1 MVKSSI
7 MRKGG
12 QRKREQWRAWLIGKM
27 EIRREKEGD
36 TDEDREW
43 A

>member
-1 MVKSSI
+1 

-12 QRKREQWRAWLIGKM
+12 KRKREQWRAWLIGKM
-27 EIRREKEGD
+27 EIRSEKEGD

-43 A
+43 AS